1 MKKLNTILVFI
12 LFVTLAL
19 VIGVNHEPWAD
30 EAQSWIIARDASCGE
45 IIWDISR
52 YEGTFPLWF
61 LTIKLFISLGLQ
73 YEYFFIIPIIISSI
87 GLLVFLKS
95 VDCPNCTP
103 YKDRL
108 ETGYIPCPECGGT
121 FKQGNTYYR
130 IAPGEEDTKK
140 VYKYISDNAVSIDNI
155 SVEMDN
161 G

>member
-19 VIGVNHEPWAD
+19 VIGANHEPWAD

-73 YEYFFIIPIIISSI
+73 YEYFFVIPIIISSI

-95 VDCPNCTP
+95 VDCPKFVKVLLP
-103 YKDRL
+103 
-108 ETGYIPCPECGGT
+108 
-121 FKQGNTYYR
+121 FSYYVFYQYTI
-130 IAPGEEDTKK
+130 IARSYAYLFLALSLWAA
-140 VYKYISDNAVSIDNI
+140 VYKERMNKKFLYI
-155 SVEMDN
+155 
-161 G
+161 

>member
-19 VIGVNHEPWAD
+19 VIGANHEPWAD

-87 GLLVFLKS
+87 GLLVFLKL
-95 VDCPNCTP
+95 VDCPKFVKVLLP
-103 YKDRL
+103 FSYYVSQL
-108 ETGYIPCPECGGT
+108 ENPKLFETIDDL
-121 FKQGNTYYR
+121 R
-130 IAPGEEDTKK
+130 IKASDIMSS
-140 VYKYISDNAVSIDNI
+140 KYIECFNALWKDK
-155 SVEMDN
+155 
-161 G
+161 